1 MATHAGRLLSPVRAM
16 PDLGLMELLLV
27 GIVLLIA
34 VGPERL
40 PHATRTLGRLYGR
53 MRRAADEL
61 RNALVLEADRMD
73 EEERLRAL
81 RKRRLEA
88 ERKKRE
94 AEEATGGRAQSQE
107 QDETTDEQP
116 HDDAEDGDADGLPPG
131 FTAEEWAELPDH
143 IRDIV
148 RKRQHGGTA

>member
-1 MATHAGRLLSPVRAM
+1 M

-40 PHATRTLGRLYGR
+40 PHATRTLGRLYGK

-81 RKRRLEA
+81 RRRRLEA

-116 HDDAEDGDADGLPPG
+116 HADEDADAPGGDGLPPG
-131 FTAEEWAELPDH
+131 FTAEEWAELPAH

-148 RKRQHGGTA
+148 RKRQQEGTA